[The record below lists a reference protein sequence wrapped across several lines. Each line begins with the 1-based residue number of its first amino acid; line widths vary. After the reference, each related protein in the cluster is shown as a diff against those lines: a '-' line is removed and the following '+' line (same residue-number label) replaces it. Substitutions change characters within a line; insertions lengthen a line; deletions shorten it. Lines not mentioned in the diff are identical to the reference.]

1 MTLSITKQE
10 DLVTITLAGE
20 LNTAES
26 RQAEMDLAPV
36 FYYDNCDFYVDCK
49 DLTYIASS
57 GLRLLLSLYKYT
69 HKTGHQITIAHPNDD
84 IKEVFTISG
93 FMQLFKI
100 EE

>member
-1 MTLSITKQE
+1 MTPSFTKQE
-10 DLVTITLAGE
+10 DLVIITFAGE

-36 FYYDNCDFYVDCK
+36 FYYNNCDFYIDCK

-69 HKTGHQITIAHPNDD
+69 RKTGHKLTIAHLNED
-84 IKEVFTISG
+84 IKEVFTVSG
-93 FMQLFKI
+93 FMQLFNI
-100 EE
+100 ED